1 MVYNINA
8 RVSDGD
14 ARTNLLLHCIRSFAI
29 NPPPKIITD
38 TQEEIIEL
46 PTIEDEEDAFDR
58 PEPLPRWGRWLLFG
72 LTVPWVIVLS
82 IAVYLN
88 PYTDAGPLLM
98 GTHRQLGL
106 PECNFKMLTTIP
118 CPSCGMTTSF
128 SLLMH
133 ADVWN
138 SMKANF
144 AGTALAGFG
153 LLFVPWALA
162 SAFLGRIVIIRQLE
176 MVVFRLA
183 MVFLVMLFGRWAVVL
198 IIDWFF

>member
-1 MVYNINA
+1 M
-8 RVSDGD
+8 
-14 ARTNLLLHCIRSFAI
+14 
-29 NPPPKIITD
+29 
-38 TQEEIIEL
+38 EIIE
-46 PTIEDEEDAFDR
+46 DDDGASNR
-58 PEPLPRWGRWLLFG
+58 PEPLPRWGRWLLFA

-138 SMKANF
+138 SIKANF
-144 AGTALAGFG
+144 AGTALATFG

-176 MVVFRLA
+176 LVVFRLA
-183 MVFLVMLFGRWAVVL
+183 VVFLVMLFGRWAIVL
-198 IIDWFF
+198 LIDWFF